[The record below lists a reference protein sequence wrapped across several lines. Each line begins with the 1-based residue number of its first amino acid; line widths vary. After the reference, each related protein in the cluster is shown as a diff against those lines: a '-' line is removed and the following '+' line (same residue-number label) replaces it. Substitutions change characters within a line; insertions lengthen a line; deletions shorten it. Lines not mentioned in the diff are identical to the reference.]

1 MNSLVKDPIK
11 RKIFI
16 LVVLFIIV
24 ALSIIGSKIFM
35 DSIIGYFQKRAL
47 NTDSLLDL
55 NQVIYRHFMQI
66 QRDF

>member
-24 ALSIIGSKIFM
+24 ALSIIAHLS
-35 DSIIGYFQKRAL
+35 
-47 NTDSLLDL
+47 T
-55 NQVIYRHFMQI
+55 
-66 QRDF
+66 